1 MRKIVVWMLLL
12 ALLLCGCGKQDAV
25 SVETQP
31 EPTETT
37 PVTDPVIVET
47 EPEPTEPEP
56 TEPPSWLHS
65 GIREDGSF
73 DAGTVFI
80 GDSLT
85 YGLLTQHL
93 KENDLRGDCRY
104 MAIPG
109 ASLWAFFNGPKLIT
123 NGAVYCFFTKDF
135 EGMYMSEAVA
145 AVGEEATAIYFMM
158 GTNYSSLATDQTY
171 IDIVTHMLE
180 NCPNATV
187 YLQLVPYATDPG
199 VEYKEANRR
208 VMEAYN
214 YFVEQ
219 EEPRVRLIDT
229 MTAIGYNLTAGGVH
243 LTNEGNA
250 CWYEALVAYAQ
261 ENDIPQ

>member
-1 MRKIVVWMLLL
+1 MRKVVGWLLLL
-12 ALLLCGCGKQDAV
+12 ALLLSGCGKQEAV
-25 SVETQP
+25 SEATQP
-31 EPTETT
+31 QLTEPVAVTEPTE
-37 PVTDPVIVET
+37 PET
-47 EPEPTEPEP
+47 EPPTEPEP
-56 TEPPSWLHS
+56 TEPPVQLHS

-73 DAGTVFI
+73 DAGTIFV

-85 YGLLTQHL
+85 YGLLTQQL
-93 KENDLRGDCRY
+93 KRDKLRGDCKY

-109 ASLWAFFNGPKLIT
+109 GSLTIYFDGPKLIT
-123 NGAVYCFFTKDF
+123 NGQVYCFFTKDF

-145 AVGEEATAIYFMM
+145 AVGEEATAIYFML
-158 GTNYSSLATDQTY
+158 GTNYSDKATDQTY
-171 IDIVTHMLE
+171 IDIVSHMLE

-187 YLQLVPYATDPG
+187 YLQLVPYATNPG

-208 VMEAYN
+208 VMVAYN

-229 MTAIGYNLTAGGVH
+229 QTAIGFNLTTDGVH
-243 LTNEGNA
+243 LTNEGYA
-250 CWYEALVAYAQ
+250 CWYQALLDYAQ